1 MIRPYVIRLKSR
13 LRHIQTFHVVLD
25 VKRMNKPHLI
35 CYTGEP
41 NIIVSP
47 SSPVSVTAGSKVILE
62 CAAAGDPPPSVQWIA
77 PEDSGSKLQ
86 QVESRPGL
94 FKLII
99 EDARPNDQ
107 GTYTCQ
113 ARNLVGTARE
123 SVQLIGNLAL
133 YSLQRF

>member
-1 MIRPYVIRLKSR
+1 MS
-13 LRHIQTFHVVLD
+13 
-25 VKRMNKPHLI
+25 VK
-35 CYTGEP
+35 
-41 NIIVSP
+41 
-47 SSPVSVTAGSKVILE
+47 AGSTVILE

-77 PEDSGSKLQ
+77 PEDSRSNLQ

-99 EDARPNDQ
+99 EDVRPNDQ

-123 SVQLIGNLAL
+123 SIQLIGNLAL
-133 YSLQRF
+133 HSFQMF

>member
-1 MIRPYVIRLKSR
+1 
-13 LRHIQTFHVVLD
+13 
-25 VKRMNKPHLI
+25 MNNLHLI
-35 CYTGEP
+35 YYAGEP

-47 SSPVSVTAGSKVILE
+47 SSPVSVTAGSTVILE

-77 PEDSGSKLQ
+77 PEDSRSNLQ

-99 EDARPNDQ
+99 EDARTSDQ

-123 SVQLIGNLAL
+123 SVQLTGNLAL
-133 YSLQRF
+133 NSLQRF

>member
-1 MIRPYVIRLKSR
+1 M
-13 LRHIQTFHVVLD
+13 
-25 VKRMNKPHLI
+25 
-35 CYTGEP
+35 
-41 NIIVSP
+41 
-47 SSPVSVTAGSKVILE
+47 SVTAGSTVILE

-77 PEDSGSKLQ
+77 PEDSRSNLQ

-99 EDARPNDQ
+99 EDARTSNQ

-123 SVQLIGNLAL
+123 SVQLTGNLAL
-133 YSLQRF
+133 NSLQRF